1 MASTGRPEGEP
12 LAAAVRF
19 GRFELRPVER
29 QLLQDDR
36 PATLGSR
43 AFDVLQALVERHD
56 RVVSKN
62 ELLELAWPGLVVEE
76 NNLTVQVSALR
87 KLLGPQAIS
96 TVPGRGYRF
105 AVPLLGETAAP
116 AATPSVP
123 APALPLPALLGR
135 DRDLATLRALL
146 GSHRLVSVV
155 GAGGI
160 GKTRLAQWALRL
172 SGHADAAWVEL
183 ATCTEAAQLPAASAH
198 AAGVQLGAGEP
209 GQALAAAL
217 AGREML
223 LALDN
228 AEHLLADV
236 AAMVQAL
243 LQGAPGVR
251 VLVTSQA
258 PLHLPREAVL
268 RLDTLAVPA
277 AGTGFAEA
285 TQSGAVALFVRSA
298 QAARP
303 GFALDAGNVAA
314 VIDLCRRLDGMPLA
328 LELAAAR
335 MGSFGVQELA
345 RLLDA
350 RLRTLKQ
357 GERGAPP
364 RQQTLHAALDWSY
377 GLLAE
382 AEQRVFNRL
391 GAFVGRFTLDGV
403 RRVAPDDS
411 LDEWS
416 AIDILGTLVDRSLV
430 MVEHGE
436 PTRYRLLDTP
446 RLYALERLAATGEL
460 EAMRQRHS
468 QAMRLHFEQADARY
482 YDGRQSIDSWIESMA
497 HDLDDGFAAWHW
509 AVEHDLDSALSLA
522 ACIDMAMVNA
532 PGSRR
537 RGLWNTTMPWFDH
550 ANVTTAVRERWLS
563 GLIAFGRR
571 QTVDAVWC
579 ERLYALAVAQA
590 ARGDAEQA
598 YVALAWVLMNFGF
611 RGQALAD
618 AQTQADDAIARMRA
632 LELPTWPPAL
642 RYLRMRAES
651 ACREMQGHH
660 AECIDWLRHAV
671 VLAQEAGSSR
681 AANSARVGLMDAEL
695 AAGLIDEALH
705 DAQIT
710 VDALRGSPAES
721 TLACALI
728 NQASAMIATGQFV
741 QARNVVREAWP
752 RAERFELIGE
762 WTDVL
767 AWLLALEGHC
777 EAAARLLGSRQAQAA
792 GKILPRQIN
801 EQRAVAQAQA
811 LVRDGLGD
819 QRTDVLLK
827 SGVALS
833 SKQVL
838 HLVLGDDD

>member
-1 MASTGRPEGEP
+1 MASAGKPEGET

-29 QLLQDDR
+29 QLLEDDR

-43 AFDVLQALVERHD
+43 AFDVLQALVER
-56 RVVSKN
+56 RGRIVSKN
-62 ELLELAWPGLVVEE
+62 ELLEIAWPGLVVEE

-87 KLLGPQAIS
+87 KLLGPQAIA
-96 TVPGRGYRF
+96 TIPGRGYAF
-105 AVPLLGETAAP
+105 AVPLRGEAA
-116 AATPSVP
+116 AAAAAASVP
-123 APALPLPALLGR
+123 ALALPLPALLGR
-135 DRDLATLRALL
+135 DRDLATLQALL
-146 GSHRLVSVV
+146 AEHRLVSVI
-155 GAGGI
+155 GSGGI

-172 SGHADAAWVEL
+172 SGHSDAAWVEL
-183 ATCTEAAQLPAASAH
+183 ATCTEAAQLPAAAAH

-228 AEHLLADV
+228 AEHLLTDV
-236 AAMVQAL
+236 AAMVEAL

-251 VLVTSQA
+251 LLVTSQA

-285 TQSGAVALFVRSA
+285 AQSGAVALFVRSA

-303 GFALDAGNVAA
+303 GFALEAGNVAA

-345 RLLDA
+345 RMLDA
-350 RLRTLKQ
+350 RLRTLKH

-391 GAFVGRFTLDGV
+391 GVFVGRFTLDGV
-403 RRVAPDDS
+403 RRVASDDS

-446 RLYALERLAATGEL
+446 RLYALERLAAAEEL
-460 EAMRQRHS
+460 EATRQRHAH
-468 QAMRLHFEQADARY
+468 AMRLHFEQADARY
-482 YDGRQSIDSWIESMA
+482 FDGRQSIDSWIEDLA
-497 HDLDDGFAAWHW
+497 ADLDDGFAAWHW
-509 AVEHDLDSALSLA
+509 ATEHDLDSALSLA

-537 RGLWNTTMPWFDH
+537 KGLWNTTMQWFDH
-550 ANVTTAVRERWLS
+550 ASVTTAVSERWLS

-579 ERLYALAVAQA
+579 ERLHALAVTQA
-590 ARGDAEQA
+590 ARGDAERA

-618 AQTQADDAIARMRA
+618 AQAQADDAIARMRA

-651 ACREMQGHH
+651 ECLVMQGHY

-671 VLAQEAGSSR
+671 ALAQEAGSSR
-681 AANSARVGLMDAEL
+681 GANSARVGLMDAEL

-705 DAQIT
+705 DAQIA

-728 NQASAMIATGQFV
+728 NQASALIASGQFV
-741 QARNVVREAWP
+741 QARDIARESWP

-767 AWLLALEGHC
+767 AWMLALEGHC
-777 EAAARLLGSRQAQAA
+777 EAAARLLGSRQAEAP

-801 EQRAVAQAQA
+801 EQRAVARAEA
-811 LVRDGLGD
+811 LARNSLGD
-819 QRTDVLLK
+819 ERTDAWLK

-833 SKQVL
+833 AKQVL
-838 HLVLGDDD
+838 RLVLGAED